1 MLQDLR
7 LGGGNQTVATDA
19 LFAGLGAFDS
29 SSGVMFT
36 KGDEIQRAHW
46 HTYIFKVLYIVTLCS
61 RYTEALTSEN
71 FCRVVAALQ
80 EATPDATELPNEVL
94 RWEWTR
100 LTRTHTYAEA
110 CMLICTLLCTYGR
123 PDR

>member
-1 MLQDLR
+1 MLQEDLR

-46 HTYIFKVLYIVTLCS
+46 HTYIFKSPLHS
-61 RYTEALTSEN
+61 D
-71 FCRVVAALQ
+71 FM
-80 EATPDATELPNEVL
+80 
-94 RWEWTR
+94 W
-100 LTRTHTYAEA
+100 
-110 CMLICTLLCTYGR
+110 
-123 PDR
+123 